1 MDEHGEK
8 SGIAKHRCW
17 QLHLLQWTSATPSLT
32 KFWSKTH
39 MVEIRIFVELWT
51 WPEWISHHPFAVP
64 PPSIESCWGSLSLSL
79 SVCAS
84 SPMIK
89 PCLYIHIYP
98 ELFVHHSSFIIPPC
112 VSGCLSFIMHP
123 LSSDLVVKSLAT
135 RLHQLAYPYSSIFHW
150 SSTVQLPFFG
160 EHPWWLKW
168 LKHAQQRVVSNPC
181 LGSRTVLAV
190 LAASDGSYGWIQAT
204 NWWWGGVHL
213 SSALECW
220 VRVAWGWLGI
230 EGTSRKYRENMRL
243 S

>member
-1 MDEHGEK
+1 MLATSPPAVDISNAVTDEILIKNAHGGNPYLCRTLNMAGMNL
-8 SGIAKHRCW
+8 SSSICGSTAIYRV
-17 QLHLLQWTSATPSLT
+17 LL
-32 KFWSKTH
+32 
-39 MVEIRIFVELWT
+39 R
-51 WPEWISHHPFAVP
+51 
-64 PPSIESCWGSLSLSL
+64 LSLSL

-160 EHPWWLKW
+160 EHP
-168 LKHAQQRVVSNPC
+168 
-181 LGSRTVLAV
+181 
-190 LAASDGSYGWIQAT
+190 
-204 NWWWGGVHL
+204 
-213 SSALECW
+213 
-220 VRVAWGWLGI
+220 
-230 EGTSRKYRENMRL
+230 
-243 S
+243 